1 MMNEYLCH
9 NYVADEIL
17 SELRPLES
25 RTGEAPVA
33 AGAKTQGGGIP
44 RELLLADTGSAGYTD
59 WLEKWEV

>member
-25 RTGEAPVA
+25 RSGEAAVA
-33 AGAKTQGGGIP
+33 NTHGGGGVP
-44 RELLLADTGSAGYTD
+44 RDQLLTDPGSLGYKD
-59 WLEKWEV
+59 WLEK